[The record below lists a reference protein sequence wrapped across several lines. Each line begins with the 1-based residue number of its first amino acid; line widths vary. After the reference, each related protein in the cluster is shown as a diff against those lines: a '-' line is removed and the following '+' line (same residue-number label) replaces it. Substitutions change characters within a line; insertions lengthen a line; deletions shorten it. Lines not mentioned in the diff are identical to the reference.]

1 MKAHLVAVNLPVH
14 AHDYPES
21 AVADALD
28 GSLTPGMRKHAVA
41 NSALIDWVIA
51 GDDIASFIAAVSL
64 PHDDT
69 PEESAFPLWPLG
81 TVR

>member
-1 MKAHLVAVNLPVH
+1 MKARLSTLNLLMH
-14 AHDYPES
+14 AYNNPES

-28 GSLTPGMRKHAVA
+28 GILDPGRRKHAGA
-41 NSALIDWVIA
+41 TSALVDWMTA
-51 GDDIASFIAAVSL
+51 GDDLSSIIAFSL

-69 PEESAFPLWPLG
+69 PDKSALPLWPLG